1 MCTAVDRINRLTMC
15 VCLFVCLFQLAE
27 VSDVVVENFVPGKLQ
42 QMGLGYNQLSGV
54 NPRLIYCSISGTY
67 NIPVTQGQ

>member
-1 MCTAVDRINRLTMC
+1 MHCSRSDKQTDC
-15 VCLFVCLFQLAE
+15 VCVSVCLFQLAE